1 LKCKHLHRK
10 AIPSP
15 LIDRHQL
22 IGRKKDN
29 SEPIDGNPSPKMSTR
44 SAVAK
49 IDWTKLT
56 SALSLTPQTTSSLT
70 SFRKRN
76 VDAHTKLNALRTSR
90 TEIDFGYYRSVLKNQ
105 KVIDQIEKAA
115 KEFKPVT
122 YDVGTI
128 LKGIDAFEGEAV
140 KNAQETEK
148 KISEQLVDL
157 EKTIK
162 NIEQAR
168 GVDDLSVLF
177 SVSC

>member
-1 LKCKHLHRK
+1 
-10 AIPSP
+10 
-15 LIDRHQL
+15 
-22 IGRKKDN
+22 
-29 SEPIDGNPSPKMSTR
+29 MSAR

-49 IDWTKLT
+49 IDWNKLT
-56 SALSLTPQTTSSLT
+56 SALSLTPQTTSALT

-90 TEIDFGYYRSVLKNQ
+90 TEIDFAYYKSTLKNQ

-115 KEFKPVT
+115 REFKPVT

-128 LKGIDAFEGEAV
+128 LKGIEAFEGEAV

-148 KISEQLVDL
+148 KIADQLVDL
-157 EKTIK
+157 EETVK

-168 GVDDLSVLF
+168 KADDLSVRPPLP
-177 SVSC
+177 STPLNRTDILA